1 MQHVVDFVGPPS
13 PSLTATIVRSACPPT
28 TGRQARLQCRLNR
41 FLTCPETISV
51 KDNLVS
57 GTVVAELPLAAAKV
71 LANGGWLAAT
81 LGPSRL
87 ITFRRFFS
95 TSTTVGGGGGG
106 GGADAYDCSGD
117 GSLIAGATS
126 VGGGTM
132 VDWLVSMTT
141 RSGGLLN
148 RSYPNDRPVDWLT
161 SWFGQRCGQE
171 PICRKQ

>member
-1 MQHVVDFVGPPS
+1 
-13 PSLTATIVRSACPPT
+13 
-28 TGRQARLQCRLNR
+28 
-41 FLTCPETISV
+41 V

-57 GTVVAELPLAAAKV
+57 GTVVAELPLAAAGV

-87 ITFRRFFS
+87 MTFRRFLS
-95 TSTTVGGGGGG
+95 TSTTVGG

-141 RSGGLLN
+141 RSGA
-148 RSYPNDRPVDWLT
+148 V
-161 SWFGQRCGQE
+161 E
-171 PICRKQ
+171 PKLSE